1 VNVFAGFMF
10 GFSLLGIFC
19 GGWCAGVYVAN
30 GRSSWL
36 WVLLALCCAGGAIA
50 WTVHP

>member
-1 VNVFAGFMF
+1 MSAFAGFMF
-10 GFSLLGIFC
+10 GFSLFGVFC
-19 GGWCAGVYVAN
+19 SGWLAGLNFA
-30 GRSSWL
+30 GRRPSWL